1 MIQCQTKVEPLAL
14 GVTFTDPLKVFLHYL
29 SFCYYQ
35 MGETQAA
42 GDASLSRLDLAPSDE
57 DARQNHRYYL
67 DTYGA
72 IFNPRPDIL
81 DFMTRREQM
90 RELVEFPATQS

>member
-1 MIQCQTKVEPLAL
+1 MTRRNFLLAL

-35 MGETQAA
+35 LGETKAA
-42 GDASLSRLDLAPSDE
+42 GDASQSRLDLAPSDQ
-57 DARQNHRYYL
+57 DAVSNHRYYL

-72 IFNPRPDIL
+72 IFNSRPDVL
-81 DFMTRREQM
+81 DFMRRREQM
-90 RELVEFPATQS
+90 KELVEF